1 MTGSYFGG
9 RPKLD
14 TVMFFSKMEHS
25 IGKQGWLW
33 EFEWMGFISVRC
45 YSEIEAED
53 GREEACQKF
62 KKDLGKVHKKKC
74 HEKLRVVCSGN

>member
-1 MTGSYFGG
+1 
-9 RPKLD
+9 
-14 TVMFFSKMEHS
+14 
-25 IGKQGWLW
+25 
-33 EFEWMGFISVRC
+33 MGVRMDGLHISPMLRC